1 MKHKKYNMARLITF
15 KYDSYEKGLGDGYYP
30 QLQGELDGT
39 SSHEFKLVWIQI
51 SRIMRDSSNTF
62 WFPLVFDTWEEVEAF
77 SRAEVVDDPSESS
90 VFVRVW
96 KQLDGDSIK
105 GLDGSCGKD
114 LFKLL
119 GESGA
124 TGIVNSNAKFIYR
137 PGGVP
142 RELPR
147 PPPINVEKTP
157 TDKAKDTVR
166 FHTAMP
172 YVLGGSVA
180 KYQGVTETMKYLEKA
195 HPDIFELI
203 SREEIETI
211 IRSTIDEENI

>member
-1 MKHKKYNMARLITF
+1 MMNVEF
-15 KYDSYEKGLGDGYYP
+15 KYDSYEKMFGDGYYP
-30 QLQGELDGT
+30 QLKGCDVCTT
-39 SSHEFKLVWIQI
+39 SSSHSFKLVWIQI
-51 SRIMRDSSNTF
+51 SDHTVRV
-62 WFPLVFDTWEEVEAF
+62 PKVFDTWEEVEKF
-77 SRAEVVDDPSESS
+77 NQVELKKDLS
-90 VFVRVW
+90 FVRVW

-137 PGGVP
+137 PEVVT
-142 RELPR
+142 REFSR
-147 PPPINVEKTP
+147 PPPINVKKTEI
-157 TDKAKDTVR
+157 DKAKETVR

-180 KYQGVTETMKYLEKA
+180 KYQGMTETMKYLVKT
-195 HPDIFELI
+195 HPNIFELI

-211 IRSTIDEENI
+211 IRSTIDEEST

>member
-1 MKHKKYNMARLITF
+1 MSHLITF
-15 KYDSYEKGLGDGYYP
+15 KYDSYEKELGDGYYP

-51 SRIMRDSSNTF
+51 RDSSNTF

-77 SRAEVVDDPSESS
+77 SQSEVLDDPSESS

-137 PGGVP
+137 PEVVT
-142 RELPR
+142 REFSR
-147 PPPINVEKTP
+147 PPPINVKKTEI
-157 TDKAKDTVR
+157 DKAKETVR

-180 KYQGVTETMKYLEKA
+180 KYQGVTETMKYLVKA

-211 IRSTIDEENI
+211 IRSTIDEEST

>member
-1 MKHKKYNMARLITF
+1 MSRLITF
-15 KYDSYEKGLGDGYYP
+15 KYDSYEKELGDGYYP
-30 QLQGELDGT
+30 QLHGQLDGT

-51 SRIMRDSSNTF
+51 SRVIRDSSNTF
-62 WFPLVFDTWEEVEAF
+62 WFPIVFDTWEEVEAF
-77 SRAEVVDDPSESS
+77 SQAEVLDESS

-96 KQLDGDSIK
+96 KQLDGDSIN

-124 TGIVNSNAKFIYR
+124 TGIVNLNLRFIYKVN
-137 PGGVP
+137 GNA
-142 RELPR
+142 R
-147 PPPINVEKTP
+147 PPPIDVEKTP
-157 TDKAKDTVR
+157 TDKAKDTIR

-180 KYQGVTETMKYLEKA
+180 KYQGVTETIKYLETA
-195 HPDIFELI
+195 HPEVFELV
-203 SREEIETI
+203 SREEIDEI
-211 IRSTIDEENI
+211 IRSTIDEERT